1 MIFCANDINSR
12 FDKNARSRGKF
23 LVRREIPEISML
35 MILICN
41 SYPQDTLFYPFNYAG
56 ENIEKWKSTRGY
68 LTLDN
73 AIGFLRCIF
82 TRKKANLIPLLLVL
96 FRMEFKVI
104 HSSFVQKKNVKG
116 SVRNWF
122 SVCFKNLKI
131 CSFWREINLF
141 LLTEQILS

>member
-12 FDKNARSRGKF
+12 FGKNARSRGKF
-23 LVRREIPEISML
+23 LVRREILEISML

-41 SYPQDTLFYPFNYAG
+41 SYPQDTLFCPFNYAG

-68 LTLDN
+68 PTLDN

-82 TRKKANLIPLLLVL
+82 TWRKANLIPLLLVL
-96 FRMEFKVI
+96 FRMEFKII

-116 SVRNWF
+116 SLRNWF
-122 SVCFKNLKI
+122 SVYFKNPRI
-131 CSFWREINLF
+131 CSLQREIYPF
-141 LLTEQILS
+141 LLTEQYLS